1 MSADNERAGNE
12 KSAELDAAFAL
23 VVDAA
28 RRDAAFAQRLLSAVM
43 SRQWSPEAEG
53 PAAAET
59 SGAGQGDASP
69 HAEVAAATA
78 APFDPYE
85 PNLEVAVM
93 QNREGELAA
102 QLVVYSFAQLAKIV
116 KAQRVANVRPLFGG
130 THGEPASKERIVEAI
145 VASVRQRVKGRFSA
159 AS

>member
-1 MSADNERAGNE
+1 MSNESSGSE
-12 KSAELDAAFAL
+12 KSAELDAAFEV

-43 SRQWSPEAEG
+43 SRQWSSEAG

-59 SGAGQGDASP
+59 SGAGQGNASP
-69 HAEVAAATA
+69 QAEAAEATA

-102 QLVVYSFAQLAKIV
+102 QLGAYSFAQLAKIV

-130 THGEPASKERIVEAI
+130 THGEPASKQRIVEAI

>member
-1 MSADNERAGNE
+1 MSMGDGTGPDLE
-12 KSAELDAAFAL
+12 AAFAL
-23 VVDAA
+23 VVDVA
-28 RRDAAFAQRLLSAVM
+28 RRDAGFAQRLLSAVM
-43 SRQWSPEAEG
+43 SRQWSPEVRAE
-53 PAAAET
+53 AVAET
-59 SGAGQGDASP
+59 SIAGQGEAHAQSEAAS
-69 HAEVAAATA
+69 AVAA

-102 QLVVYSFAQLAKIV
+102 QLGTYSFAQLAKIV

-130 THGEPASKERIVEAI
+130 THGEPPSKDRIVDAI
-145 VASVRQRVKGRFSA
+145 LASVRQRVKGRFSA